1 MKFEEILP
9 ALRKGKKIRRK
20 DYTPDYYIYLDN
32 DCLDGESLKSFLPT
46 FSRIVD
52 CFSLSSKDLLADDW
66 EIVEEPLLTEE
77 EKKFIK
83 NILDFINDETTEYI
97 YLSYV
102 EGMNAYILY
111 FEDILP
117 LARYK
122 FISHKVNL
130 FKNLELNRYY
140 TLKELGLDE

>member
-9 ALRKGKKIRRK
+9 ALREGKKIRRK

-66 EIVEEPLLTEE
+66 EIVEEPLLTDD
-77 EKKFIK
+77 EKEFIK
-83 NILDFINDETTEYI
+83 NILSFANDETITRICFNYQPEI
-97 YLSYV
+97 KKTL
-102 EGMNAYILY
+102 IY
-111 FEDILP
+111 FETEGHVIKCAYWEVRPSNFQNIEID
-117 LARYK
+117 K
-122 FISHKVNL
+122 
-130 FKNLELNRYY
+130 YY
-140 TLKELGLDE
+140 SLKELGLDE

>member
-1 MKFEEILP
+1 MKFEEVLP
-9 ALRKGKKIRRK
+9 TLKEGKKIRRESWGNKQLYYYVDFNGEK
-20 DYTPDYYIYLDN
+20 DK
-32 DCLDGESLKSFLPT
+32 LKS
-46 FSRIVD
+46 
-52 CFSLSSKDLLADDW
+52 SSDIYREVELNYLELTATDW
-66 EIVEEPLLTEE
+66 EIYEEPLLTEE

-83 NILDFINDETTEYI
+83 NILDFINDETIEYI

-122 FISHKVNL
+122 FISHKANL